1 VLLGLLDRVW
11 CIFSKVV
18 WRSKHRIRSIQL
30 SLSFMFKHVAL
41 PFIHHKLLQFMGIAS
56 TKWKSSY
63 DKGRKYNNNRENT
76 FIWLKKANDGS
87 EDVYCKLCHIAIIPR
102 HSNFMNHEK
111 KTKNTRT
118 DSTNRTNCP
127 QSHVFNNLAFF
138 RRGSAFSQK
147 VFGNPAANVLWVWR
161 HYSRHG
167 AWPMVILRFI
177 ETCWKTL
184 ALLDE

>member
-87 EDVYCKLCHIAIIPR
+87 EGVYCKLCHIAIIPR

-111 KTKNTRT
+111 KKKHKNGFHQQDKLPSKSCYLTIWLFLDMVRLFLK
-118 DSTNRTNCP
+118 RC
-127 QSHVFNNLAFF
+127 LATL
-138 RRGSAFSQK
+138 Q
-147 VFGNPAANVLWVWR
+147 P
-161 HYSRHG
+161 
-167 AWPMVILRFI
+167 
-177 ETCWKTL
+177 TCFEYDDTIAGMGLGQWSY
-184 ALLDE
+184 